1 MMTSEIIQL
10 EKSQIDQ
17 ASQILAAAFNQ
28 DPLFE
33 YVLPQEG
40 KDKLLYGLWKTI
52 LRYSLPLNSV
62 YATPELKGI
71 AVWIPPGEFPL
82 NPLKLLLGGLY
93 KFPFQIGLKRIRK
106 LTLFN
111 LLEQYH
117 KQDMSVPHWYL
128 LGLGVSPNYQGQ
140 GIGGSLIQPILKQ
153 ADEEGLPC
161 YLETDTPG
169 AVRFYQRHGFEILR
183 TSEQPVEFWTMK
195 REPRIST
202 TAT

>member
-1 MMTSEIIQL
+1 MTSEIIRL
-10 EKSQIDQ
+10 EKSQIDK

-28 DPLFE
+28 DPFFE
-33 YVLPQEG
+33 YVLPQEV

-62 YATPELKGI
+62 YTTPELKGI

-93 KFPFQIGLKRIRK
+93 KLLFQIGLKRIRK
-106 LTLFN
+106 LTLFT

-128 LGLGVSPNYQGQ
+128 LGLGVSPDYQGQ
-140 GIGGSLIQPILKQ
+140 GIGGSLIQPILKK

-195 REPRIST
+195 REPQIST